1 MSSISFLHE
10 YPCQYLRRQKEEKF
24 RRKETA
30 TLLSSLYPRKI
41 FYPRCGRIR
50 PFASVCFGENGEIII
65 RTWLGRGEGPTRMK
79 KGRAA

>member
-30 TLLSSLYPRKI
+30 TLLSSLYPKI

-65 RTWLGRGEGPTRMK
+65 RTWLGRGEGPTWMK